1 MAIVYVGQKSKY
13 SAKKG
18 IKPFAKPKKPKVYE
32 QGVYEPAKVFRR
44 ETNADNVPSR
54 IGNGYWCGSKKV
66 DEVYTGNNV
75 IGIATMHKSNAV
87 PVFTNEQAKE
97 TATMRRG

>member
-1 MAIVYVGQKSKY
+1 MGIVYVGQKSKY

-18 IKPFAKPKKPKVYE
+18 IKPFAKPKKPKVFL
-32 QGVYEPAKVFRR
+32 QGVYKPEPVYRR
-44 ETNADNVPSR
+44 ETNADLVPSK
-54 IGNGYWCGSKKV
+54 IGSGYWCGNKKV
-66 DEVYTGNNV
+66 DNTYTGNNV

-87 PVFTNEQAKE
+87 PVFTDEQAKE